1 MAIDA
6 VSLAAKALDG
16 LYLRSA
22 ALAHNLANM
31 NSPRF
36 QSVEV
41 NFEGALREAA
51 NVGSSAVDVLQFGF
65 TAGKLFGPGDERRED
80 LLLVDASINAMRYAA
95 LSDLIGRRLA
105 IASAAAGAR

>member
-1 MAIDA
+1 VAIDA

-31 NSPRF
+31 SSPRF
-36 QSVEV
+36 QSLEV
-41 NFEGALREAA
+41 NFEGALRKAA
-51 NVGSSAVDVLQFGF
+51 SQGPAAVDALQFGF
-65 TAGKLFGPGDERRED
+65 TAGRLFGPGDEQRED